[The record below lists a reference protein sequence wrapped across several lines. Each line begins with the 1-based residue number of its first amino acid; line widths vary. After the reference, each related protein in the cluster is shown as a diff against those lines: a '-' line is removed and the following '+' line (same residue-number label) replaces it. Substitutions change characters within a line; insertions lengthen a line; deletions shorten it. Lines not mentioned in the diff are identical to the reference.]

1 MRILIGLVVLALALP
16 ASGAI
21 VNGSFEDGLNGWTC
35 TNVMINPSSYVPDPD
50 FMDGVA
56 RAGDSNCQSR
66 NSSGAQEAYC
76 PVNPALDCVLSGY
89 LAGGSSGGLSYWV
102 KVDGV
107 KVIELAGVENWNYFE
122 HVIGPCVGQAV
133 QIEFGS
139 TGDGTWG
146 AAGYHVDAFE
156 LVCIPEPSAGL
167 SLLLLAGLP
176 LLRRRR

>member
-1 MRILIGLVVLALALP
+1 MRIFIGLVVLALALP

-21 VNGSFEDGLNGWTC
+21 VNGSFEDGLLGWTC
-35 TNVMINPSSYVPDPD
+35 TNVMIDPSSYVPDPD
-50 FMDGVA
+50 FMDGLH
-56 RAGDSNCQSR
+56 RAGDSNCNSR
-66 NSSGAQEAYC
+66 DSSGLQVAYC
-76 PVNPALDCVLSGY
+76 DVNPALDCVLTGY

-107 KVIELAGVENWNYFE
+107 KVIELTGIENWNAFDAN
-122 HVIGPCVGQAV
+122 VGPCVGQAV
-133 QIEFGS
+133 EIEFGS

-146 AAGYHVDAFE
+146 SSGYHVDAFVLE
-156 LVCIPEPSAGL
+156 CIPEPSTGL